1 MSTGLQACRFD
12 TDCDSL
18 TQTQLLRENP
28 MKIIT
33 ITQRITLMLAIA
45 LLSLIGLGSYA
56 LWGLGSA
63 QHRFEFVQENVVPS
77 VKVLSEAI
85 LAVERNRIAT
95 RDHMLGNTPAE
106 KEAAAKKVYGFFAV
120 IEKSLEKYEKEC
132 VADDADREML
142 KADREALSRYIP
154 KVKAVLDKSNAND
167 PKEAL
172 RLQQGISVEM
182 LKAISG
188 HIDYNWKLGEDQR
201 KQNQAD
207 YTRSKWILL
216 ATNLFVL
223 LLSGGLGFA
232 VIREI
237 RFRMNRLSSMVTQV
251 NQTLDFTVRIPI
263 TRLDELGS
271 AADAFNKLLDKLQGN
286 LRSIASGSQS
296 VAAAAN
302 GMATT
307 SNQMAAAS
315 HQQSEASSSMAA
327 TVEEMTVSINH
338 VADRA
343 QETNRI
349 AAESGK
355 LASAGEQVIAQTASE
370 IHDISGTVNQ
380 AAELI
385 HGLELHSQ
393 QIANVVQVIKDVA
406 DQTNLLALNA
416 AIEAARAGEQGR
428 GFAVVADEVRKL
440 AERTASSTQEIAV
453 TIETMRK
460 SATDAVSS
468 MEGVVGQVGR
478 GVERAQ
484 EANESMRQIGAGA
497 RGSVGMIGEIAEAI
511 REQGAATNN
520 IALQVE
526 RIAQMTEENS
536 AAAAHSAEAASELDR
551 LAKEMHT
558 IVSAYRL

>member
-1 MSTGLQACRFD
+1 
-12 TDCDSL
+12 
-18 TQTQLLRENP
+18 

-33 ITQRITLMLAIA
+33 IAQRITLMLAIA
-45 LLSLIGLGSYA
+45 LLSLIGLGCYA

-63 QHRFEFVQENVVPS
+63 QDRFEFMQENVVPS

-95 RDHMLGNTPAE
+95 RDHMLVNTPAE
-106 KEAAAKKVYGFFAV
+106 KEAAAKKVNEFFAV
-120 IEKSLEKYEKEC
+120 IERSLEKYEKEC
-132 VADDADREML
+132 LADDADRELL
-142 KADREALSRYIP
+142 KADRDALARYIP
-154 KVKAVLDKSNAND
+154 KVKAVLDKSNAYE
-167 PKEAL
+167 PREAL
-172 RLQQGISVEM
+172 RLQQGISVEL
-182 LKAISG
+182 LKAIST

-201 KQNQAD
+201 KQNHAD

-237 RFRMNRLSSMVTQV
+237 RFRMNRLSGMVTQV
-251 NQTLDFTVRIPI
+251 NQTLDFTLRIPI

-296 VAAAAN
+296 VAAAAT

-349 AAESGK
+349 AAESGQ
-355 LASAGEQVIAQTASE
+355 LASSGEQVIAQTASE
-370 IHDISGTVNQ
+370 IQDISSTVNQ

-440 AERTASSTQEIAV
+440 AERTASSTQEIAT

-468 MEGVVGQVGR
+468 MEGVVGKVGK

-484 EANESMRQIGAGA
+484 EANESMRQIGEGA

-536 AAAAHSAEAASELDR
+536 AAAANSAQAASELDH
-551 LAKEMHT
+551 LAKEMHA